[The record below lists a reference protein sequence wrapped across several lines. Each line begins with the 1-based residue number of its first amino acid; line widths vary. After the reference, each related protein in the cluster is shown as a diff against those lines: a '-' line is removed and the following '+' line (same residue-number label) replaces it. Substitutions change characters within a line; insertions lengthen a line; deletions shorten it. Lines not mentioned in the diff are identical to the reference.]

1 MKSLRKT
8 ILLTVSLLSVASPAF
23 AKDEEDE
30 DRSQT
35 STSQPSSERQD
46 STTTRPPRQEER
58 REDSTTTR
66 PPRQEERREDTIT
79 TRPPNSTVTGSST
92 TRPPR
97 PEERREDTTTTR
109 PPRSTGTGPSTTR
122 PPAPSSTGTTGR
134 EDSNRP
140 ESDKDL
146 REVLVKIA
154 NSSLD
159 ATLKASLT
167 QQVQTVINAIA
178 AGTATPADMERT
190 LKAVKDA
197 LKGKEGRQGETPTSR
212 GDDDEDGADDG
223 DYAEDGEDAL
233 PSGGSTPP
241 RDSGTRPPRDA
252 AQSRSDLKEKLTEV
266 VEKLSM
272 MTPSAEKDAATASV
286 NALLALL
293 ETDQAVTPEQVRQ
306 VLDQVRAIASSRLG
320 LGERSRS
327 SDEPYEAP
335 EQHEQSRIAGAVA
348 EALRQLTGIE
358 TPEAASAR
366 TALEAIQSQIASNS
380 EVNHDAFKSAMDQ
393 ARAALSSK
401 PGARAAMTLAG
412 VIKRLEDAREST
424 PEREEMINL
433 IRDALEQARLNPD
446 ADPNELVKAA
456 LEQAR
461 ELRIAAARVKLL
473 AIAERLT
480 SEATAAGNND
490 LLVIL
495 SSVTAELNSPDG
507 TLPTRE
513 QLHRM
518 RDTLED
524 VESVLHPESE
534 DESDTTLPE
543 EESST
548 TTPQDTQP
556 DSLDSGV
563 REPAGTDAP

>member
-8 ILLTVSLLSVASPAF
+8 ILLTVSLLSIASPAF

-30 DRSQT
+30 ERSQT
-35 STSQPSSERQD
+35 STSQPSSGRQD
-46 STTTRPPRQEER
+46 AATTRPPRQEER

-66 PPRQEERREDTIT
+66 PPRQ
-79 TRPPNSTVTGSST
+79 
-92 TRPPR
+92 
-97 PEERREDTTTTR
+97 EERREDTTTTR

-197 LKGKEGRQGETPTSR
+197 LKGQEGRQGETPTSR
-212 GDDDEDGADDG
+212 GDDDADGDDDG
-223 DYAEDGEDAL
+223 DYDGDYVEDGEDAL

-286 NALLALL
+286 KALLALL

-306 VLDQVRAIASSRLG
+306 VLDQVRAIASSRLKI
-320 LGERSRS
+320 GERPRS

-563 REPAGTDAP
+563 REPAGTVAP

>member
-23 AKDEEDE
+23 AKDGGPDE

-35 STSQPSSERQD
+35 SSTPPVSERQE
-46 STTTRPPRQEER
+46 T
-58 REDSTTTR
+58 TTTR
-66 PPRQEERREDTIT
+66 PPRQEERREDTTTTRPQNPPSAGSSTT
-79 TRPPNSTVTGSST
+79 TRPPRPEERREDTTT

-109 PPRSTGTGPSTTR
+109 PPRSTGTDSSTTR
-122 PPAPSSTGTTGR
+122 PPTPPTTGTTVPRESQGGRR
-134 EDSNRP
+134 EDNNKL
-140 ESDKDL
+140 EADKDL
-146 REVLVKIA
+146 REVLVKIT

-178 AGTATPADMERT
+178 AGTATPSDVERT
-190 LKAVKDA
+190 LRAVKDA
-197 LKGKEGRQGETPTSR
+197 LKGQERGQGETPTSR
-212 GDDDEDGADDG
+212 G
-223 DYAEDGEDAL
+223 EDGEQAL
-233 PSGGSTPP
+233 PSDGSTPSQG
-241 RDSGTRPPRDA
+241 SGPRPPRDA
-252 AQSRSDLKEKLTEV
+252 AQSRGDLKEKLNEV
-266 VEKLSM
+266 LEKLSK
-272 MTPSAEKDAATASV
+272 MTPSAEVDAATASV
-286 NALLALL
+286 KALLAVL

-320 LGERSRS
+320 IGERPRS

-358 TPEAASAR
+358 SPEAASAR
-366 TALEAIQSQIASNS
+366 AVLEAIQSQIASNAKID
-380 EVNHDAFKSAMDQ
+380 HDAFKSAMDQ
-393 ARAALSSK
+393 ARTALASK

-461 ELRIAAARVKLL
+461 TLRIAAARVKLL

-513 QLHRM
+513 QLHAM

-524 VESVLHPESE
+524 VESVLHPESNDDTDVTLPVE
-534 DESDTTLPE
+534 EISTTLPE
-543 EESST
+543 
-548 TTPQDTQP
+548 DTQP
-556 DSLDSGV
+556 GALDSGV
-563 REPAGTDAP
+563 RESAGTDAP

>member
-30 DRSQT
+30 ERSQT

-46 STTTRPPRQEER
+46 STTTRPPRPEER
-58 REDSTTTR
+58 REASTTTR
-66 PPRQEERREDTIT
+66 PPRQEERREDTT
-79 TRPPNSTVTGSST
+79 T

-97 PEERREDTTTTR
+97 P
-109 PPRSTGTGPSTTR
+109 TGTGPSTTR
-122 PPAPSSTGTTGR
+122 PPAPSSTGTTAPRESQGNGR

-146 REVLVKIA
+146 REVLVKIT

-159 ATLKASLT
+159 STLKASLT

-190 LKAVKDA
+190 LKAVKEA
-197 LKGKEGRQGETPTSR
+197 LKGQEGLQGETPTSR
-212 GDDDEDGADDG
+212 GEDDD
-223 DYAEDGEDAL
+223 DAL
-233 PSGGSTPP
+233 PLDGSTPSQ
-241 RDSGTRPPRDA
+241 DSGTRPPRDA
-252 AQSRSDLKEKLTEV
+252 AQSRGDLKEKLNEV
-266 VEKLSM
+266 VEKLSK

-286 NALLALL
+286 KALLALL

-306 VLDQVRAIASSRLG
+306 VLDQVRAIASSRLKI
-320 LGERSRS
+320 GERPRS

-358 TPEAASAR
+358 TVEAASAR
-366 TALEAIQSQIASNS
+366 SALEAIQSQIASNS

-401 PGARAAMTLAG
+401 PGARAAIALAG

-461 ELRIAAARVKLL
+461 ALRIAAARVKLL

-543 EESST
+543 EEST
-548 TTPQDTQP
+548 TTLPQDTQL
-556 DSLDSGV
+556 DSLDGGV
-563 REPAGTDAP
+563 RESAGTVTP